1 MKSKKQNFINLKK
14 LILKK
19 KAKIGIFGL
28 GYVGLPLALR
38 FLKKKFIVHG
48 FDINYEKIKKLKSGN
63 SYIKNIPSKEIKKN
77 INKNFFISD
86 KFENVK
92 FCDVLIFCLPT
103 PLKKNKQPDLSY
115 LKNSVKNIKKYIRPG
130 QLFSNESTSYP
141 GTTEEIFLD
150 LFKNKK
156 LEVGKDVFLAF
167 SPEREDP
174 GNKYFNISNITKVIS
189 ARTSYCLQL
198 TKIIYNTIVKKTFTV
213 KNIRTAEMTK
223 LLENT
228 FRCINI
234 AFVNEMKIICNK
246 MDLNIWD
253 VVSAAKSKP
262 FGYLPF
268 SPGPGVGGHCIPIDP
283 HYLTWKAKKYD
294 SKIEFINLATR
305 INESMP
311 KYVSKILY
319 DSLEK
324 GQKKIIVMGVAYKP
338 DVDDYRQS
346 PSLEIIQILKKKY
359 KLIIDYNDPY
369 ISNLNLND
377 KLMKSKK
384 LNYKSLKNYDA
395 TLILTNHSIYNKNL
409 IYKYSNKIIDTRG
422 MFKKLSK
429 KIIKA

>member
-1 MKSKKQNFINLKK
+1 M
-14 LILKK
+14 
-19 KAKIGIFGL
+19 GI
-28 GYVGLPLALR
+28 Y
-38 FLKKKFIVHG
+38 
-48 FDINYEKIKKLKSGN
+48 
-63 SYIKNIPSKEIKKN
+63 
-77 INKNFFISD
+77 
-86 KFENVK
+86 
-92 FCDVLIFCLPT
+92 
-103 PLKKNKQPDLSY
+103 
-115 LKNSVKNIKKYIRPG
+115 
-130 QLFSNESTSYP
+130 
-141 GTTEEIFLD
+141 
-150 LFKNKK
+150 
-156 LEVGKDVFLAF
+156 
-167 SPEREDP
+167 
-174 GNKYFNISNITKVIS
+174 
-189 ARTSYCLQL
+189 
-198 TKIIYNTIVKKTFTV
+198 
-213 KNIRTAEMTK
+213 
-223 LLENT
+223 
-228 FRCINI
+228 
-234 AFVNEMKIICNK
+234 
-246 MDLNIWD
+246 
-253 VVSAAKSKP
+253 
-262 FGYLPF
+262 
-268 SPGPGVGGHCIPIDP
+268 